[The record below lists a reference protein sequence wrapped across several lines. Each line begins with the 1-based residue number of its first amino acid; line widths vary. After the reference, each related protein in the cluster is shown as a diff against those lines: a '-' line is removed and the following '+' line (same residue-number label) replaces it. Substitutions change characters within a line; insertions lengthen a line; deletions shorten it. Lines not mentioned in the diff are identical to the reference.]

1 MNCVTICCYSEKQ
14 CTRRTILKVKILG
27 KTIKKMIQ
35 SSLLL
40 GAMVCTINGCS
51 FLDPGGLQENTEAI
65 HTGAVTIVPGTYDSE
80 DTAIV
85 LYKNAEESTIQF
97 QNLATGKRY
106 TLQYDGATE
115 ICDKYGE
122 AMSLQQI
129 EPGSIV
135 TARFYKPK
143 KLLASMK
150 VDGQALHF
158 DELSNYALDSKR
170 HTISVGETVYNLSNH
185 LVILSEEDIVEL
197 IDINQVDVLSVW
209 GYNNQIYSIN
219 IEQGHGYLRLQNDT
233 YFVDGWIEI
242 GQKIIRKISED
253 MLIVV
258 PEGKTT
264 VKVSHNGSSA
274 TQEIT
279 FARNEEMAWDLG
291 DVEITEVQKGNII
304 FTLDP
309 VDATVKIDGKE
320 VNTSLPVELEY
331 GVHQMTVKAAG
342 YDTLSQYIKVRE
354 PSANIGIELEENED
368 AESSEEDEEETSSDK
383 KTEISDSDKEAK
395 DKKSSEKETSDSK
408 KETSKTDSQ
417 NKTTSKSN
425 SKYQV
430 HIDSPAGA
438 EVYVDGNYIGIAPV
452 SMNKEIGNFVITLRK
467 TGYQTRSYTVQID
480 DGDSDVNYS
489 FAELMKLD

>member
-1 MNCVTICCYSEKQ
+1 MKIN
-14 CTRRTILKVKILG
+14 ILRKKI
-27 KTIKKMIQ
+27 KIVIQ
-35 SSLLL
+35 SCALL
-40 GAMVCTINGCS
+40 GAMACLLGGCS
-51 FLDPGGLQENTEAI
+51 FLDPGGIQETAEAV
-65 HTGAVTIVPGTYDSE
+65 HTGVVSVTPGMYDSE

-85 LYKNAEESTIQF
+85 IRKDTEASTIQL
-97 QNLATGKRY
+97 QNVATGKRY
-106 TLQYDGATE
+106 TLNYDGATQ
-115 ICDKYGE
+115 IYDKYDQ
-122 AMSLQQI
+122 ALSLQQV
-129 EPGSIV
+129 ESGCIV
-135 TARFYKPK
+135 TVRFYKPK

-150 VDGQALHF
+150 IDAQAMHF
-158 DELSNYALDSKR
+158 DELSNYVLDSKR
-170 HTISVGETVYNLSNH
+170 GTLSVGETVYNLSNH

-197 IDINQVDVLSVW
+197 IDINQLDILSVW

-242 GQKIIRKISED
+242 GQKIIRKITDD
-253 MLIVV
+253 MLIIV
-258 PEGKTT
+258 PEGKAI

-291 DVEITEVQKGNII
+291 DVEITEVQKGKII
-304 FTLDP
+304 FTLEP
-309 VDATVKIDGKE
+309 VDATVMIDGKE

-354 PSANIGIELEENED
+354 PSANIGIELERDEN
-368 AESSEEDEEETSSDK
+368 A
-383 KTEISDSDKEAK
+383 EISDEGSDKEEDSDEKPSDNETTEAK
-395 DKKSSEKETSDSK
+395 TTDAD
-408 KETSKTDSQ
+408 KETSKEDSG
-417 NKTTSKSN
+417 KTTTSKPD

-430 HIDSPAGA
+430 HIDSPEGV

-480 DGDSDVNYS
+480 DEDSDVNYS

>member
-1 MNCVTICCYSEKQ
+1 MKIN
-14 CTRRTILKVKILG
+14 ILKEK
-27 KTIKKMIQ
+27 IKKAVQ

-40 GAMVCTINGCS
+40 GAMVCLLGGCS
-51 FLDPGGLQENTEAI
+51 FLDPGGIQETTEAV
-65 HTGAVTIVPGTYDSE
+65 HTGVVNVTPGMYDSE

-85 LYKNAEESTIQF
+85 LQKDTEDSTIQF

-106 TLQYDGATE
+106 TLHYDGATE
-115 ICDKYGE
+115 IYDKYGE
-122 AMSLQQI
+122 AMSLQQM
-129 EPGSIV
+129 EPGCIV

-158 DELSNYALDSKR
+158 DELSNYALDSKKG
-170 HTISVGETVYNLSNH
+170 TLSVGETVYNLNNH
-185 LVILSEEDIVEL
+185 LVILSEENMVEL
-197 IDINQVDVLSVW
+197 IDINQLDVLSVW

-258 PEGKTT
+258 PEGKAT

-291 DVEITEVQKGNII
+291 DVEITEVQKGRII
-304 FTLDP
+304 FTLEP
-309 VDATVKIDGKE
+309 VDATVIIDGKE
-320 VNTSLPVELEY
+320 VNTSSPVELEY
-331 GVHQMTVKAAG
+331 GVHQMTVKAKG

-354 PSANIGIELEENED
+354 PSANIGIELEEDEN
-368 AESSEEDEEETSSDK
+368 AESSDENSNDDSEEQSSDKETSNKETSDK
-383 KTEISDSDKEAK
+383 KTSDSDKET
-395 DKKSSEKETSDSK
+395 SEEDSK
-408 KETSKTDSQ
+408 KS
-417 NKTTSKSN
+417 TTSKSS

-430 HIDSPAGA
+430 HIDSPKGA
-438 EVYVDGNYIGIAPV
+438 EVYVDGNYIGIAPI

-480 DGDSDVNYS
+480 DEDSDVNYS
-489 FAELMKLD
+489 FAELMKLE

>member
-1 MNCVTICCYSEKQ
+1 MLGVMICA
-14 CTRRTILKVKILG
+14 L
-27 KTIKKMIQ
+27 
-35 SSLLL
+35 
-40 GAMVCTINGCS
+40 NGCS
-51 FLDPGGLQENTEAI
+51 FLDPGGVQENTEAI
-65 HTGAVTIVPGTYDSE
+65 HTGVVTVTPGIYDSE

-85 LYKNAEESTIQF
+85 VHKNIEESTIQL

-115 ICDKYGE
+115 VFDKYGE
-122 AMSLQQI
+122 AMSLQQM
-129 EPGSIV
+129 EPGCIV

-150 VDGQALHF
+150 IDGQALHF
-158 DELSNYALDSKR
+158 DELSNYALDNKR
-170 HTISVGETVYNLSNH
+170 RTISVGETVYNLSNH
-185 LVILSEEDIVEL
+185 LVILSEEDVVEL

-258 PEGKTT
+258 PEGKAT

-274 TQEIT
+274 TQEIN

-291 DVEITEVQKGNII
+291 DVEITEVQKGKII
-304 FTLDP
+304 FTLEP
-309 VDATVKIDGKE
+309 VDATVKIDGKK
-320 VNTSLPVELEY
+320 VDTSSPVELEY
-331 GVHQMTVKAAG
+331 GVHQMTVKADG

-354 PSANIGIELEENED
+354 PSANIGITLEENENADHSDED
-368 AESSEEDEEETSSDK
+368 AEGTSSDK
-383 KTEISDSDKEAK
+383 KTTDSDT
-395 DKKSSEKETSDSK
+395 DEKETDK
-408 KETSKTDSQ
+408 TSKEETAKTESK
-417 NKTTSKSN
+417 NKTTSKTN

-438 EVYVDGNYIGIAPV
+438 EVYVDGNYIGIVPV

-467 TGYQTRSYTVQID
+467 TGCQTRSYTVQID

>member
-1 MNCVTICCYSEKQ
+1 MGNIIRK
-14 CTRRTILKVKILG
+14 RRIGKGILIGALVC
-27 KTIKKMIQ
+27 
-35 SSLLL
+35 LL
-40 GAMVCTINGCS
+40 GGCS
-51 FLDPGGLQENTEAI
+51 FLDPGGIQETTQAV
-65 HTGAVTIVPGTYDSE
+65 HTGVVKVTPGMYDSE

-85 LYKNAEESTIQF
+85 VKKNKEDSTIQF

-106 TLQYDGATE
+106 TLSFDGATQVL
-115 ICDKYGE
+115 DKYE
-122 AMSLQQI
+122 QSISLEQV

-143 KLLASMK
+143 KLLASLR
-150 VDGQALHF
+150 VDSQALHF
-158 DELSNYALDSKR
+158 EELTNYVLDSKR
-170 HTISVGETVYNLSNH
+170 GTLSVGETVYNLSNH
-185 LVILSEEDIVEL
+185 LVILSEEELVEL
-197 IDINQVDVLSVW
+197 IDINQLDVLSVW

-242 GQKIIRKISED
+242 GQKIIRKITED

-291 DVEITEVQKGNII
+291 DVEITEVQKGRII
-304 FTLDP
+304 FTLEP
-309 VDATVKIDGKE
+309 VDATVIIDGKE

-331 GVHQMTVKAAG
+331 GVHQMTVKADG
-342 YDTLSQYIKVRE
+342 YDTLAQYIKVRE
-354 PSANIGIELEENED
+354 PSANIGIELEEDENAEVSDNASDTEDSNED
-368 AESSEEDEEETSSDK
+368 KSD
-383 KTEISDSDKEAK
+383 TSDSDKK
-395 DKKSSEKETSDSK
+395 DSEKDSNKGDSTEASSKSNSSDS
-408 KETSKTDSQ
+408 TKT
-417 NKTTSKSN
+417 TTSKSS

-430 HIDSPAGA
+430 HIDSPEGV

-452 SMNKEIGNFVITLRK
+452 SMDKEIGNFVITLRK

-480 DGDSDVNYS
+480 DDDSDVNYS
-489 FAELMKLD
+489 FAELMKLE

>member
-1 MNCVTICCYSEKQ
+1 MCM
-14 CTRRTILKVKILG
+14 RRRVLKVKILR
-27 KTIKKMIQ
+27 KKIKEVIQ
-35 SSLLL
+35 GSLLV
-40 GAMVCTINGCS
+40 GTMVCILGGCS
-51 FLDPGGLQENTEAI
+51 FLDPGGIQENAEAV
-65 HTGAVTIVPGTYDSE
+65 HTGVVTVTPGMYDSE

-85 LYKNAEESTIQF
+85 VNKNTEESTIQF

-115 ICDKYGE
+115 IYDKYDE
-122 AMSLQQI
+122 AMSLQQV
-129 EPGSIV
+129 EPGCIV
-135 TARFYKPK
+135 SAKFYKPK

-158 DELSNYALDSKR
+158 DELDNYALDSKR
-170 HTISVGETVYNLSNH
+170 GTLSVGETVYNLSNH
-185 LVILSEEDIVEL
+185 LVILSEDNMVEL
-197 IDINQVDVLSVW
+197 MDINQVDVLSVW

-258 PEGKTT
+258 PEGKAT
-264 VKVSHNGSSA
+264 VKVSNNGSSA
-274 TQEIT
+274 IQEIT

-291 DVEITEVQKGNII
+291 DVEITEVQKGSII
-304 FTLDP
+304 FTLEP

-331 GVHQMTVKAAG
+331 GVHQMTVKADG

-354 PSANIGIELEENED
+354 PSANIGIELEKNANADSSDED
-368 AESSEEDEEETSSDK
+368 SEEKSSNK
-383 KTEISDSDKEAK
+383 KTTNSDSDKEGTDKQTSEK
-395 DKKSSEKETSDSK
+395 DTSDSQKETSQTESK
-408 KETSKTDSQ
+408 
-417 NKTTSKSN
+417 NKTTSTSN
-425 SKYQV
+425 GKYKV
-430 HIDSPAGA
+430 HIDSPTGA

>member
-1 MNCVTICCYSEKQ
+1 MKVNIL
-14 CTRRTILKVKILG
+14 RRK
-27 KTIKKMIQ
+27 IKKAVQ

-40 GAMVCTINGCS
+40 GVMVCILGGCS
-51 FLDPGGLQENTEAI
+51 FLDPGGIQKTTEAV
-65 HTGAVTIVPGTYDSE
+65 HTGVVNVTPGMYDSE

-85 LYKNAEESTIQF
+85 LQKDTEDSTIQL
-97 QNLATGKRY
+97 QNLASGKRY
-106 TLQYDGATE
+106 TLNYDGATE
-115 ICDKYGE
+115 IYDKYGE
-122 AMSLQQI
+122 AMSLQQMK
-129 EPGSIV
+129 PGCIV

-158 DELSNYALDSKR
+158 DELSNYALDSKKG
-170 HTISVGETVYNLSNH
+170 TLSVGETVYNLNNH
-185 LVILSEEDIVEL
+185 LVILSEENMVEL
-197 IDINQVDVLSVW
+197 IDINQLDVLSVW

-258 PEGKTT
+258 PEGKAM

-274 TQEIT
+274 TQEIS

-291 DVEITEVQKGNII
+291 DVEITEVQKGRII
-304 FTLDP
+304 FTLEP
-309 VDATVKIDGKE
+309 VDATVMIDGKE
-320 VNTSLPVELEY
+320 VNTSSPVELEY
-331 GVHQMTVKAAG
+331 GVHQMTVKAKG

-354 PSANIGIELEENED
+354 PSANIGIELEEDEN
-368 AESSEEDEEETSSDK
+368 AESSDENSEEDSSDK
-383 KTEISDSDKEAK
+383 KASDKENSNKEA
-395 DKKSSEKETSDSK
+395 SEKKTSEEDSK
-408 KETSKTDSQ
+408 KS
-417 NKTTSKSN
+417 TTSKSSSN
-425 SKYQV
+425 YQV
-430 HIDSPAGA
+430 HIDSPKGA
-438 EVYVDGNYIGIAPV
+438 EVYVDGNYIGIAPI
-452 SMNKEIGNFVITLRK
+452 SMDKEIGNFVITLRK

-480 DGDSDVNYS
+480 DEDSDVNYS

>member
-1 MNCVTICCYSEKQ
+1 MCI
-14 CTRRTILKVKILG
+14 RRTILKNKIQ
-27 KTIKKMIQ
+27 KETIKRVIQ
-35 SSLLL
+35 NSLIL
-40 GAMVCTINGCS
+40 GAMVCILGGCS
-51 FLDPGGLQENTEAI
+51 FLDPGGIQENTEAI
-65 HTGAVTIVPGTYDSE
+65 HTGVVTVLPGMYDSK

-85 LYKNAEESTIQF
+85 VHKNTEESTIQF

-115 ICDKYGE
+115 IYDKYDE
-122 AMSLQQI
+122 AMSLQQV

-135 TARFYKPK
+135 TAKFYKPK

-158 DELSNYALDSKR
+158 AELDNYTLDSKR
-170 HTISVGETVYNLSNH
+170 GTLSVGETVYNLSNH
-185 LVILSEEDIVEL
+185 LVILSEDNIVEL
-197 IDINQVDVLSVW
+197 MDINQVDVLSVW

-242 GQKIIRKISED
+242 GQKIIKKISAD
-253 MLIVV
+253 MLMVV
-258 PEGKTT
+258 PEGKAT

-274 TQEIT
+274 TQQIT

-291 DVEITEVQKGNII
+291 DVEITEVQKGSII

-309 VDATVKIDGKE
+309 SDAKVKIDGKE
-320 VNTSLPVELEY
+320 VDTSLPVELEY
-331 GVHQMTVKAAG
+331 GVHKMTVKADG

-354 PSANIGIELEENED
+354 PSANIGIELVENKNAKSPDEN
-368 AESSEEDEEETSSDK
+368 SEQESSDK
-383 KTEISDSDKEAK
+383 KKTNSDSSKEE
-395 DKKSSEKETSDSK
+395 DKKTSKQENSDSQ
-408 KETSKTDSQ
+408 KETSKTESK
-417 NKTTSKSN
+417 NKTTSKAN

-430 HIDSPAGA
+430 YIDSPTGV

-452 SMNKEIGNFVITLRK
+452 SMNKEVGNFVITLRK

>member
-1 MNCVTICCYSEKQ
+1 MICA
-14 CTRRTILKVKILG
+14 L
-27 KTIKKMIQ
+27 
-35 SSLLL
+35 
-40 GAMVCTINGCS
+40 NGCS
-51 FLDPGGLQENTEAI
+51 FLDPGGVQENTEAI
-65 HTGAVTIVPGTYDSE
+65 HTGVVTVTPGIYDSE

-85 LYKNAEESTIQF
+85 VHKNIEESTIQL

-115 ICDKYGE
+115 VFDKYGE
-122 AMSLQQI
+122 AMSLQQM
-129 EPGSIV
+129 EPGCIV

-150 VDGQALHF
+150 IDGQALHF
-158 DELSNYALDSKR
+158 DELSNYALDNKR
-170 HTISVGETVYNLSNH
+170 RTISVGETVYNLSNH
-185 LVILSEEDIVEL
+185 LVILSEEDVVEL

-258 PEGKTT
+258 PEGKAT

-274 TQEIT
+274 TQEIN

-291 DVEITEVQKGNII
+291 DVEITEVQKGKII
-304 FTLDP
+304 FTLEP
-309 VDATVKIDGKE
+309 VDATVKIDGKK
-320 VNTSLPVELEY
+320 VDTSSPVELEY
-331 GVHQMTVKAAG
+331 GVHQMTVKADG

-354 PSANIGIELEENED
+354 PSANIGITLEENENADHSDED
-368 AESSEEDEEETSSDK
+368 AEGTSSDK
-383 KTEISDSDKEAK
+383 KTTDSDT
-395 DKKSSEKETSDSK
+395 DEKETDK
-408 KETSKTDSQ
+408 TSKEETAKTESK
-417 NKTTSKSN
+417 NKTTSKTN

-438 EVYVDGNYIGIAPV
+438 EVYVDGNYIGIVPV

-467 TGYQTRSYTVQID
+467 TGCQTRSYTVQID

>member
-1 MNCVTICCYSEKQ
+1 MKVN
-14 CTRRTILKVKILG
+14 ILKK
-27 KTIKKMIQ
+27 KIKKIVQ

-40 GAMVCTINGCS
+40 GAMVCILGGCS
-51 FLDPGGLQENTEAI
+51 FLDPGGIQETTEAI
-65 HTGAVTIVPGTYDSE
+65 HTGVITVTPGMYDSE

-85 LYKNAEESTIQF
+85 LQKDTEASTIQF
-97 QNLATGKRY
+97 QNFATGKRY
-106 TLQYDGATE
+106 TLHYDGATE
-115 ICDKYGE
+115 IYDKYGE
-122 AMSLQQI
+122 AMSLQQM
-129 EPGSIV
+129 EPGCIV

-158 DELSNYALDSKR
+158 DELNNYALDSKKG
-170 HTISVGETVYNLSNH
+170 TLSVGETVYNLNNH
-185 LVILSEEDIVEL
+185 LVILSEENMVEL
-197 IDINQVDVLSVW
+197 IDINQLDVLSVW

-258 PEGKTT
+258 PEGKAT

-291 DVEITEVQKGNII
+291 DVEITEVQKGRII
-304 FTLDP
+304 FTLEP
-309 VDATVKIDGKE
+309 VDATVMIDGKE

-331 GVHQMTVKAAG
+331 GVHQMTVKAKG

-354 PSANIGIELEENED
+354 PSANIGIELEEDAD
-368 AESSEEDEEETSSDK
+368 AENSDEDSNESDNDSEEKSSDK
-383 KTEISDSDKEAK
+383 KTSNKETSNENTSDSDKETSEENT
-395 DKKSSEKETSDSK
+395 KKT
-408 KETSKTDSQ
+408 
-417 NKTTSKSN
+417 TTSKSSSN
-425 SKYQV
+425 YQV
-430 HIDSPAGA
+430 HIDSPEGA
-438 EVYVDGNYIGIAPV
+438 EVYVDGNYIGIAPI
-452 SMNKEIGNFVITLRK
+452 SMDKEIGNFVITLRK

-480 DGDSDVNYS
+480 DEDSDVNYS
-489 FAELMKLD
+489 FAELLKLD

>member
-1 MNCVTICCYSEKQ
+1 MTIYYYLEQQ

-27 KTIKKMIQ
+27 KKIKKTIKN
-35 SSLLL
+35 SLLI
-40 GAMVCTINGCS
+40 GAMVCILGGCS
-51 FLDPGGLQENTEAI
+51 FLDPGGIQENTEAV
-65 HTGAVTIVPGTYDSE
+65 HTGVVTVTPGMYDSE

-85 LYKNAEESTIQF
+85 VHKNTEESTIQF
-97 QNLATGKRY
+97 QNLTTGKRY
-106 TLQYDGATE
+106 TLHYDGATE

-129 EPGSIV
+129 DPGCIV

-158 DELSNYALDSKR
+158 NEISNYALDSKQG
-170 HTISVGETVYNLSNH
+170 TLSVGETVYNLSNH
-185 LVILSEEDIVEL
+185 LVILSEDNIVEL

-258 PEGKTT
+258 PEGKVT

-291 DVEITEVQKGNII
+291 DIEITEVQKGRII

-309 VDATVKIDGKE
+309 VDATVRIDGKE

-331 GVHQMTVKAAG
+331 GVHQMTVKADG

-354 PSANIGIELEENED
+354 PSANIGIELEENEN
-368 AESSEEDEEETSSDK
+368 AESSDEDTEEKSSDK
-383 KTEISDSDKEAK
+383 KTTNSDSDKETT
-395 DKKSSEKETSDSK
+395 DKKTSKEETADSEKETSSN
-408 KETSKTDSQ
+408 KT
-417 NKTTSKSN
+417 TTSKSN
-425 SKYQV
+425 SKYKV
-430 HIDSPAGA
+430 HIDSPDGA
-438 EVYVDGNYIGIAPV
+438 EVYVDGNYIGIAPI
-452 SMNKEIGNFVITLRK
+452 SMDKEIGNFVITLRK

-480 DGDSDVNYS
+480 DEDSDVNYS
-489 FAELMKLD
+489 FAELLKLD

>member
-1 MNCVTICCYSEKQ
+1 MKSN
-14 CTRRTILKVKILG
+14 ILRKKI
-27 KTIKKMIQ
+27 KTVIQ
-35 SSLLL
+35 SSVLL
-40 GAMVCTINGCS
+40 GAMVCLLGGCN
-51 FLDPGGLQENTEAI
+51 FLDPGGIQETTEAV
-65 HTGAVTIVPGTYDSE
+65 HTGVVTVTPGMYDSE

-85 LYKNAEESTIQF
+85 VQKDTEASTIQF
-97 QNLATGKRY
+97 QNVATGKRY
-106 TLQYDGATE
+106 TLNYDGATQ
-115 ICDKYGE
+115 IYDKYDQ
-122 AMSLQQI
+122 ALSLQQV
-129 EPGSIV
+129 EPGCIV

-150 VDGQALHF
+150 VDAQALHF

-170 HTISVGETVYNLSNH
+170 GTLSVGETVYNLSNH
-185 LVILSEEDIVEL
+185 LVILSEENIVEL
-197 IDINQVDVLSVW
+197 IDINQLDVLSVW

-258 PEGKTT
+258 PEGKAT

-291 DVEITEVQKGNII
+291 DVEITEVQKGKII
-304 FTLDP
+304 FTLEP
-309 VDATVKIDGKE
+309 VDATVIIDGKE
-320 VNTSLPVELEY
+320 VKTSAPVELEY
-331 GVHQMTVKAAG
+331 GVHQMTVKADG

-354 PSANIGIELEENED
+354 PSANIGIELEENEN
-368 AESSEEDEEETSSDK
+368 AESSDEDSNEEKDSDEKSSDKETNDEETSNT
-383 KTEISDSDKEAK
+383 KTSDSDKE
-395 DKKSSEKETSDSK
+395 
-408 KETSKTDSQ
+408 TSKEDSQ
-417 NKTTSKSN
+417 KSTTSKSS

-430 HIDSPAGA
+430 HIDSPEGV
-438 EVYVDGNYIGIAPV
+438 EVYVDGNYIGIAPI
-452 SMNKEIGNFVITLRK
+452 SMDKEIGNFVITLRK

-480 DGDSDVNYS
+480 DEDSDVNYS

>member
-1 MNCVTICCYSEKQ
+1 M
-14 CTRRTILKVKILG
+14 
-27 KTIKKMIQ
+27 
-35 SSLLL
+35 
-40 GAMVCTINGCS
+40 
-51 FLDPGGLQENTEAI
+51 
-65 HTGAVTIVPGTYDSE
+65 
-80 DTAIV
+80 
-85 LYKNAEESTIQF
+85 
-97 QNLATGKRY
+97 
-106 TLQYDGATE
+106 
-115 ICDKYGE
+115 
-122 AMSLQQI
+122 
-129 EPGSIV
+129 
-135 TARFYKPK
+135 
-143 KLLASMK
+143 
-150 VDGQALHF
+150 
-158 DELSNYALDSKR
+158 
-170 HTISVGETVYNLSNH
+170 GETVYNLSNH

-274 TQEIT
+274 TQEIA